1 MCRMQVA
8 VTKTYF
14 VKNIVRYFTLH
25 RILFSTYIVRRILY
39 DGLVRRLLYDGH
51 CMPYYVLLYKMYD
64 IYCMRFTVRRTV
76 NVHVQYECTVYSVQC
91 TVYIV
96 HGCTLYI
103 VQCTTVY
110 MHTCVNMYYWLVKT
124 NINMNKSLTFILLW
138 MKNSEIN
145 YAIIA
150 I

>member
-14 VKNIVRYFTLH
+14 VKNIVRHFTLH

-76 NVHVQYECTVYSVQC
+76 YVNVQYKV
-91 TVYIV
+91 
-96 HGCTLYI
+96 YI
-103 VQCTTVY
+103 VQCTFY
-110 MHTCVNMYYWLVKT
+110 MVVHCTLYSVQPYICTRV
-124 NINMNKSLTFILLW
+124 FIC
-138 MKNSEIN
+138 IVD
-145 YAIIA
+145 
-150 I
+150 